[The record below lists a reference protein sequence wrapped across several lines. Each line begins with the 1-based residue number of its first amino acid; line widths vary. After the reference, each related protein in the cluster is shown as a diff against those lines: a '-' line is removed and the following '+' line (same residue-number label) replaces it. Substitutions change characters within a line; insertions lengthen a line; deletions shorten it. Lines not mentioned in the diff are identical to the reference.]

1 MSGDLAPLHFGG
13 QTRTDINAQFHL
25 STLREQS
32 HLHSQYFV
40 EQIALWGRTR
50 N

>member
-13 QTRTDINAQFHL
+13 CTDINAQFHL
-25 STLREQS
+25 STLREES

-40 EQIALWGRTR
+40 EQIALWGRMR